1 MKNDY
6 KHGLKIY
13 FEGLKLS
20 TGLITNNGNKPE
32 YAIEV
37 NGLSKNFGPLQAV
50 RNVSFQVPT
59 GSIFGLLGP
68 NGSGKSTIIRMLCGL
83 MHPSAGNG
91 QVLGLDIVTKA
102 ENIKASIGYMSQKF
116 SLYEDLTVTE
126 NLYFFGSIY
135 GLGKPEITRR
145 CQELYQKMKLNG
157 LEKQLVSTLSGG
169 WKQRLALACAFIHQP
184 RLLVLDEPT
193 AGVDPV
199 SRRLLWDLL
208 GDLST
213 EGITILVTTHY
224 LDEANHCHLVALM
237 NRGFLYAFGPPGQ
250 LAAEEG
256 LDSLEDVF
264 IKMASSGGD

>member
-1 MKNDY
+1 M
-6 KHGLKIY
+6 
-13 FEGLKLS
+13 S
-20 TGLITNNGNKPE
+20 TGLIPNNGNKPE

-50 RNVSFQVPT
+50 RNVSFRVPA

-68 NGSGKSTIIRMLCGL
+68 NGFGKSTIIRMLCGL

-102 ENIKASIGYMSQKF
+102 EKIKAGIGYMSQKF
-116 SLYEDLTVTE
+116 SLYEDLTVAE
-126 NLYFFGSIY
+126 NLHFFGNIY
-135 GLGKPEITRR
+135 GLNKPEISRR
-145 CQELYQKMKLNG
+145 CQELYQKMKLEG
-157 LEKQLVSTLSGG
+157 VEKQLAGMLSGG

-184 RLLVLDEPT
+184 RMLVLDEPT

-199 SRRLLWDLL
+199 SRRLLWRLL
-208 GDLST
+208 GELSND
-213 EGITILVTTHY
+213 GITILVTTHY
-224 LDEANHCHLVALM
+224 LDEAQHCHVVALM

-256 LDSLEDVF
+256 LGSLEDVF
-264 IKMASSGGD
+264 IKMASGGGD